1 MTSPHFKPENCAL
14 IVVDHQIPTVKRLY
28 DYDFS

>member
-14 IVVDHQIPTVKRLY
+14 IVVDHQISTVERLN
-28 DYDFS
+28 DNDFS